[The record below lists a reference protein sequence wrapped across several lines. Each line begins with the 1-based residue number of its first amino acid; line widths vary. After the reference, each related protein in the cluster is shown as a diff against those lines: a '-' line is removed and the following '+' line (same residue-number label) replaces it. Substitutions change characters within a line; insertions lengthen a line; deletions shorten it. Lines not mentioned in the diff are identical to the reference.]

1 MMNIICWPSRDAPPN
16 TYERNETIFQ
26 LRVMF
31 FVNLFR
37 SFLRIY
43 CPSVR
48 QASRHQCM
56 PERFV
61 SKAYAIPLTWS

>member
-26 LRVMF
+26 LLVMC

-37 SFLRIY
+37 SVLRIY
-43 CPSVR
+43 CQSVR
-48 QASRHQCM
+48 QASRQQCM
-56 PERFV
+56 PERVFC
-61 SKAYAIPLTWS
+61 KA